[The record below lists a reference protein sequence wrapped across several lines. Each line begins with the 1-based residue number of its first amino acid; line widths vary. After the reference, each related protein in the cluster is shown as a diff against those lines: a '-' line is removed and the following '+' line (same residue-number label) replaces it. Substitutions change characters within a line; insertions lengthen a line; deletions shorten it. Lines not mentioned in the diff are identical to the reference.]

1 MSRTFIV
8 CSFVCWEEAVAVV
21 IQYFFCL
28 STLTARQQQQ
38 QQQQQQKQTQ
48 GSFTNRN
55 SFAILFGILVQRTIF
70 HFNATARGNELLCQ
84 R

>member
-38 QQQQQQKQTQ
+38 QQQQQKQTQ
-48 GSFTNRN
+48 GSFANRN